1 LTRGSEFP
9 TLRPKWVEYCSK
21 RFIIRNKRNLPAMRL
36 FRLGT
41 GGGKCRY
48 TNINA
53 ANVEIYLKS
62 WFLIQIKRGDLYALP
77 AGIRIP
83 AGSCPRF
90 PVGLPLELETWE
102 SARPRLVVPPP
113 AASPELLSLYSREL

>member
-1 LTRGSEFP
+1 
-9 TLRPKWVEYCSK
+9 
-21 RFIIRNKRNLPAMRL
+21 MRL
-36 FRLGT
+36 FRPEL

-53 ANVEIYLKS
+53 ASVGIYLKS
-62 WFLIQIKRGDLYALP
+62 WCLIQIKRRGLYALP

-102 SARPRLVVPPP
+102 SARPRLVGLPP
-113 AASPELLSLYSREL
+113 AASPEPLSPHSREL